1 MPTTIVD
8 VVRLIDKNKAIAA
21 FFAPFVVALLGTIAH
36 WIATGHFNADEIRI
50 AATGLVSALAAA
62 VAAYFAKTKQA
73 EVRTADVVAA
83 TPGHGP
89 SVGGPD
95 LSRGDHV

>member
-21 FFAPFVVALLGTIAH
+21 FFAPFVIALLGTIAN

-73 EVRTADVVAA
+73 EVRVSDVVAS

-89 SVGGPD
+89 SVGP
-95 LSRGDHV
+95 